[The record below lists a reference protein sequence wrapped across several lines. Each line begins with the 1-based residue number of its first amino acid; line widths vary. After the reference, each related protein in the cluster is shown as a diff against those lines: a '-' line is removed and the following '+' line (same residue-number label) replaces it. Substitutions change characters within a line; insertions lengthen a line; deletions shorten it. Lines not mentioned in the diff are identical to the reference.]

1 MTREIQIEKSGKQV
15 IVVLAEGASWLLA
28 SLFIYTAVSK
38 VYDWQG
44 TQLAMYNQLFPEWM
58 ADILL
63 FILPILEIGI
73 ASMLLVSA
81 LRKTGL
87 LFSVIL
93 LMLFTGYVGWIGLGF
108 AERVPCSCG
117 GVLSS
122 LDWEEHLVFN
132 LVFLGIAGYGLWFE
146 KWKSQPV

>member
-38 VYDWQG
+38 VYDWKG

-117 GVLSS
+117 GVLNS